1 MVGMKNKAKWL
12 LGIVLVLPGILG
24 AQSFTET
31 ALMFSR
37 INPGGSARIQAM
49 GGVQTSLGGDYSS
62 AFSNPAGLGMF
73 NRSEFSI
80 SPGFN
85 SASIQSDYLGN
96 STSTTKTNLH
106 IPGFGLV
113 FQNNH
118 NRSKGFLSGAFAI
131 TFNRVNNFNQG
142 FNYQG
147 TNSNNSIIDFFI
159 EDATGLNPDSFLQ
172 NGNNFNTPTGL
183 AYNNYLI
190 EDSTFVNPNASRLDY
205 LSVMGTFPSNPNDI
219 RTALQME
226 EVINNGAQNQWNLSY
241 GANLSD
247 KIFVGAGIGFASL
260 RYQSKKT
267 YSESDY
273 NFVLDPAFNPLDN
286 LVLVEELDIRGAG
299 INGTLGLIARPLDIV
314 QVGISYTSPTL
325 YKITDTYRASM
336 NTLWNNFDYFG
347 DGDLLRDVREE
358 SDEVISEYDLRT
370 PGRLNLG
377 ASIFFEKFGFLSA
390 DVEMVNY
397 SGANYSAGISGIS
410 FDSDNES
417 INELYQ
423 NTFNYR
429 LGGEF
434 RYNNYRARAGFAYM
448 PDPFKSQ
455 QNGVNRQITSFSGG
469 IGYRTKSFY
478 LDAAVV
484 FTQGKSSYRPYN
496 INSAESPLVMLK
508 NKTTFGML
516 TIGFPF

>member
-1 MVGMKNKAKWL
+1 MKIKGNWL
-12 LGIVLVLPGILG
+12 VGIVMLLPGMLA

-37 INPGGSARIQAM
+37 IKPGGSARIQAM

-85 SASIQSDYLGN
+85 SASTQSDYLGN
-96 STSTTKTNLH
+96 SISTTETNLH

-113 FQNNH
+113 FQNNQ

-131 TFNRVNNFNQG
+131 TFNRTNNFNQG

-147 TNSNNSIIDFFI
+147 TNSNNSIIDYFL
-159 EDATGLNPDSFLQ
+159 EDATGLDPDSFLQ
-172 NGNNFNTPTGL
+172 NGNNFNSPTGL

-190 EDSTFVNPNASRLDY
+190 EDSTFANPNASRLDY

-219 RTALQME
+219 RTVFQKE
-226 EVINNGAQNQWNLSY
+226 EVLTNGAQNQWNLSY

-247 KIFVGAGIGFASL
+247 KVFLGAGIGFASL
-260 RYQSKKT
+260 RFQSKKT
-267 YSESDY
+267 YSEADF
-273 NFVLDPAFNPLDN
+273 NFVLDPTFNPLDN
-286 LVLVEELDIRGAG
+286 LVLVEELDIRGTG
-299 INGTLGLIARPLDIV
+299 INGTLGIIARPMDLI

-325 YKITDTYRASM
+325 YKVTDTYRASL

-347 DGDLLRDVREE
+347 DGDLLRDVSEE
-358 SDEVISEYDLRT
+358 SDDVISEYDLRT

-390 DVEMVNY
+390 DIEMVNY
-397 SGANYSAGISGIS
+397 AGANYSEGISGIS
-410 FDSDNES
+410 FESDNEQ
-417 INELYQ
+417 IDELYQ

-434 RYNNYRARAGFAYM
+434 RYNNFRARAGFSYM
-448 PDPFKSQ
+448 PNPFKTE
-455 QNGVNRQITSFSGG
+455 QNGVNRQLTSLSTG
-469 IGYRTKSFY
+469 IGYRNKSFY
-478 LDAAVV
+478 VDAAFV
-484 FTQGKSSYRPYN
+484 FSQGKSTYRPYT
-496 INSAESPLVMLK
+496 INSAESPLVMLT
-508 NKTTFGML
+508 NKTSFGMI